1 MDPKIYK
8 LHRENEQEHWWYKG
22 RREILSSII
31 NNLVYKG
38 KKLKILDF
46 GAGSGTNVLMLTNYG
61 EVYVYEK
68 EKNTSNYLKKK
79 FENIPN
85 IFVLDSLNENIL
97 FDLVIASDV
106 IEHIEN
112 DNEII
117 ELLSKVLKT
126 DGNILITVPAFNS
139 LYTERDKILG
149 HYRRYNY
156 DSLKEITKKHFKII
170 KLSYYN
176 FFLFFLSLLLL
187 ILIKV
192 FKVKSLI
199 FSPEKTPNTF
209 LNNIFYKIF
218 SFEKFMLKYLNFPFG
233 VSIIYLAKKNSN

>member
-22 RREILSSII
+22 RREIISSII
-31 NNLVYKG
+31 SNFIYKD

-46 GAGSGTNVLMLTNYG
+46 GAGSGTNVSMLTNYG
-61 EVYVYEK
+61 EVNVYEK
-68 EKNTSNYLKKK
+68 DKNTANFLKKK
-79 FENIPN
+79 FENFPN
-85 IFVLDSLNENIL
+85 VFVLDNLDENIS

-117 ELLSKVLKT
+117 QLLSKVLKV

-156 DSLKEITKKHFKII
+156 NTIKQITNKHFKII

-199 FSPEKTPNTF
+199 FAPEKTPNTF

-218 SFEKFMLKYLNFPFG
+218 SFEKFLLKYLNFPFG
-233 VSIIYLAKKNSN
+233 VSIIYLAKKYNN